1 MRSPGHIE
9 PYEHGRLDVGDG
21 QHIYWET
28 CGDPDGKPAVV
39 LHGGPGSGCTSWWRR
54 LFNPGRYRT
63 VLFDQRGCGRS
74 TPRAA
79 DPATDLT
86 SNTTAHL
93 VADVERLRRHLGIE
107 RWLVLGGSW
116 GSTLGLAYAQSHPDS
131 VTEMI
136 LFSVVTTTR
145 REVEWV
151 TRDVG
156 RQFPTAWQR
165 FVDGV
170 PETERSGNLAE
181 AYSRL
186 LEGPDAATR
195 ERAARRWCDWEEAH
209 VDTLPGRPRDPRYQD
224 PAFRLC
230 FARLVTHYWR
240 HAAWL
245 GEGELL
251 AGVHRIANIPA
262 LLIHG
267 RLDVSAPLDVP
278 WELSRSW
285 PECELVILDE
295 AGHRAEDEM
304 TEALIAATGR
314 FANSGGRP
322 SVP

>member
-1 MRSPGHIE
+1 MRRHANIE
-9 PYEHGRLDVGDG
+9 PYDQGRLDVGDG
-21 QHIYWET
+21 QHLYWET
-28 CGDPDGKPAVV
+28 CGDPGGKPAVV
-39 LHGGPGSGCTSWWRR
+39 LHGGPGSGCSSWWRR
-54 LFNPGRYRT
+54 LFDPRRYRV

-74 TPRAA
+74 APNAA
-79 DPATDLT
+79 DPGTDLT

-93 VADVERLRRHLGIE
+93 VADIERLRQHLGIE

-116 GSTLGLAYAQSHPDS
+116 GSTLALAYTQSHADS
-131 VTEMI
+131 VTEMV

-156 RQFPTAWQR
+156 RHFPAAWRR
-165 FVDGV
+165 FADGV
-170 PETERSGNLAE
+170 PEVERSGNLAG

-186 LEGPDAATR
+186 LESTDPATR

-209 VDTLPGRPRDPRYQD
+209 VETVPGKSRDPRYED

-245 GEGELL
+245 GDGDLL
-251 AGVHRIANIPA
+251 AGVRRIADIPA
-262 LLIHG
+262 VLIHG

-278 WELSRSW
+278 WQLSRSW
-285 PECELVILDE
+285 PECELVVLDN
-295 AGHRAEDEM
+295 AGHAVGDEM
-304 TEALIAATGR
+304 TDAVLAATGR
-314 FANSGGRP
+314 FAVSP
-322 SVP
+322 LK